1 MLQGDP
7 SPPAEPGQLVNDDEL
22 RDILGHSRT
31 IAVVGMSS
39 SPGKTS
45 FRVATYLKH
54 AGYHVLPVNPHS
66 EAIFGTTSYPDLGAI
81 PDPVDIVQIFRPS
94 ETVIPIVE
102 QAARIKA
109 KVVWMQ
115 LGIANA
121 AAAEIARAAGIKVV
135 MDRCMEV
142 EHRRLI
148 AGLGPSEGRGAGLS
162 E

>member
-1 MLQGDP
+1 
-7 SPPAEPGQLVNDDEL
+7 VNDNQL
-22 RDILGHSRT
+22 REILGQART

-45 FRVATYLKH
+45 FRVAAYLKH
-54 AGYHVLPVNPHS
+54 AGYHVIPVNPYS
-66 EAIFGTTSYPDLGAI
+66 DAILGTTSYPDLEAI

-94 ETVIPIVE
+94 ETVMPIVE
-102 QAARIKA
+102 QAVRIKA

-115 LGIANA
+115 LGITNE

-135 MDRCMEV
+135 MDRCMKI

-148 AGLGPSEGRGAGLS
+148 AGLGL
-162 E
+162 

>member
-1 MLQGDP
+1 MNDN
-7 SPPAEPGQLVNDDEL
+7 QLRE
-22 RDILGHSRT
+22 ILGQART

-45 FRVATYLKH
+45 FRVAAYLKH
-54 AGYHVLPVNPHS
+54 AGYHVIPVNPYS
-66 EAIFGTTSYPDLGAI
+66 DAILGTTSYPDLEAI

-94 ETVIPIVE
+94 ETVMPIVE
-102 QAARIKA
+102 QAVRIKA

-115 LGIANA
+115 LGITNE

-135 MDRCMEV
+135 MDRCMKI

-148 AGLGPSEGRGAGLS
+148 AGLGL
-162 E
+162 

>member
-1 MLQGDP
+1 MNDN
-7 SPPAEPGQLVNDDEL
+7 QLRE
-22 RDILGHSRT
+22 ILGQART

-45 FRVATYLKH
+45 FRVAAYLKH
-54 AGYHVLPVNPHS
+54 AGYHVIPVNPYS
-66 EAIFGTTSYPDLGAI
+66 DAILGTTSYPDLEAI

-94 ETVIPIVE
+94 ETVMPIVE
-102 QAARIKA
+102 QAVRIKA

-115 LGIANA
+115 LGIANE

-135 MDRCMEV
+135 MDRCMKI

-148 AGLGPSEGRGAGLS
+148 AGLGL
-162 E
+162 